1 MKTVSKSQQAYYKHL
16 DIPSRIES
24 SSCRYGKFQAT
35 TNKIKKNST
44 KTEMWGREG
53 KKRSA
58 FLDKAMTKK
67 KDTKAVRYQQNFR
80 ILKSLI
86 H

>member
-1 MKTVSKSQQAYYKHL
+1 
-16 DIPSRIES
+16 
-24 SSCRYGKFQAT
+24 
-35 TNKIKKNST
+35 
-44 KTEMWGREG
+44 MWGREG

-58 FLDKAMTKK
+58 FLDKAITKK